1 MLKLVSQKIFDG
13 HPEETESH
21 VREAFRVS
29 PHDTDAYDWVAFIA
43 YAKQRLGAYEDAL
56 GFFRQSMELN
66 PNYANVRFLVAAD
79 LVELGRLDEARAE
92 VQAEL
97 ALNPGFTIR
106 RYRAGA
112 QSDSPD
118 FPEAAREDH

>member
-1 MLKLVSQKIFDG
+1 LRI
-13 HPEETESH
+13 
-21 VREAFRVS
+21 S

-56 GFFRQSMELN
+56 GFFRQSIELN
-66 PNYANVRFLVAAD
+66 PNYAIGRFLMAAD

-92 VQAEL
+92 VQAGL

-106 RYRAGA
+106 RYREGA
-112 QSDSPD
+112 QSDNPV
-118 FPEAAREDH
+118 FLKRRERIIENLRKAGVPEGETKTD